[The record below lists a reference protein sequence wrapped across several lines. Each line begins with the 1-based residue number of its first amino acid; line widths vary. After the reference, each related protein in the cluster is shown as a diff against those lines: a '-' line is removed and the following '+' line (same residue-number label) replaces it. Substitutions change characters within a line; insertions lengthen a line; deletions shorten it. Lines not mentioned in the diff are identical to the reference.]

1 MVAELGERLELAH
14 RKTDV
19 ALRFVDWVRLRR
31 HFFLLPSP
39 ASAARLHSPPPHTHT
54 HNTAHRWHRRPTPPQ
69 YAEKGEAYEYN
80 AGSLERHMNSLALQ
94 NLGRA
99 ADGADMRTRVF
110 GGDASVKAAFS
121 TVALGSTRMSGKGEP
136 PGGGV

>member
-1 MVAELGERLELAH
+1 
-14 RKTDV
+14 
-19 ALRFVDWVRLRR
+19 
-31 HFFLLPSP
+31 
-39 ASAARLHSPPPHTHT
+39 
-54 HNTAHRWHRRPTPPQ
+54 
-69 YAEKGEAYEYN
+69 
-80 AGSLERHMNSLALQ
+80 MNSLALQ